1 VSSDLGTRLG
11 IQSWCFRGFKTHE
24 EVIQA
29 LADCKVDKIELS
41 AAHLKPA
48 EESDMAAVL
57 DLYRQAG
64 VTVSSYGVFGIG
76 EDEASARRMF
86 EFAKLADFPVLS
98 ADIGPGGLAVA
109 ERLCNEYGKKIA
121 IHNHG
126 RRHRLGPVWALQEL
140 FDQSSDNVG
149 LCLDTAWMIDSGE
162 DAVKVARQFADR
174 LYGVHLKDFVF
185 DRAGKPEDVVVGEG
199 NLDLRAMLTLLIEM
213 GFDGYFTLEYEGDV
227 DNPTPAVAACVQ
239 AIRKTLKLLG

>member
-11 IQSWCFRGFKTHE
+11 IQSWCFRGFKKHE
-24 EVIQA
+24 EVLQA

-41 AAHLKPA
+41 AAHLRPG

-57 DLYRQAG
+57 DVYRKAG

-76 EDEASARRMF
+76 EDEAAARPVF
-86 EFAKLADFPVLS
+86 EFARMADVPVVS
-98 ADIGPGGLAVA
+98 ADIRPGGLEVA

-126 RRHRLGPVWALQEL
+126 RRHRLGPAWALQEL
-140 FDQSSDNVG
+140 FDKSSDNVG

-162 DAVKVARQFADR
+162 DPVKIARQFADR

-185 DRAGKPEDVVVGEG
+185 DRAGKPADVVVGEG
-199 NLDLRAMLTLLIEM
+199 NLDLPAMLGFLIEM

-227 DNPTPAVAACVQ
+227 DNPTPAVAACVE
-239 AIRKTLKLLG
+239 AIRKTLRSLG